1 MDGASA
7 GENAL
12 KSLAVVKSIGS
23 GRNTERKTERET
35 EKEMELEEKMVG
47 GRKGIGRY

>member
-12 KSLAVVKSIGS
+12 KSLAVVKVMES
-23 GRNTERKTERET
+23 GRNTERKTERERQ
-35 EKEMELEEKMVG
+35 
-47 GRKGIGRY
+47 RKRGS